1 MSKKAANGNGS
12 IREKSKGRWEAR
24 YSVGFDPV
32 TGRQIQKSIYGKS
45 QKDAQKKLHQI
56 LAEIDNGDYI
66 EAEKISVGQWLD
78 IWLRDYTINLK
89 PATMSAYEEHVRVH
103 LKPYLGNVMMD
114 KLTPQRVQR
123 LYNML
128 LRENNLSPKTIV
140 NINGVFH
147 SALETA
153 RKLGYLKTNPLD
165 AVVLPKVE
173 KPPLKTMEREEMVRF
188 LDAIKGNW
196 YEKILFVTLFTG
208 LRQGEVLGLTWD
220 CVNFEHNT
228 LLINKQHNRVKGEKD
243 YKFSTLKNE
252 RIRMLTVAQE
262 VMDVLRQQ
270 KEQQEAWAKAAGA
283 AWNNADNLVFTN
295 ELGRFVAN
303 QALYR
308 NYKSIVKKIGLGNLR
323 FHDLRHAYSVNSLQ
337 AGDDIKTLQ
346 ENLGHATASFTL
358 STYAHAS
365 QGMKRESAERMGG
378 FIQELQK
385 ESKLSEEK
393 GA

>member
-1 MSKKAANGNGS
+1 MRKRSD
-12 IREKSKGRWEAR
+12 GRWEAR
-24 YSVGFDPV
+24 YSVGFNPE
-32 TGRQIQKSIYGKS
+32 TGKQIQKSIYGKS
-45 QKDAQKKLHQI
+45 QKDVQQKLHQI

-66 EAEKISVGQWLD
+66 EAEKITVGQWLD

-89 PATMSAYEEHVRVH
+89 PATMSVYEEHVRVH

-123 LYNML
+123 LYNTL
-128 LRENNLSPKTIV
+128 LRENNLSPKTII

-147 SALETA
+147 SALEMA

-173 KPPLKTMEREEMVRF
+173 KPPLKTMEREELVRF
-188 LDAIKGNW
+188 LDAIKGNR

-220 CVNFEHNT
+220 CVNFENNT
-228 LLINKQHNRVKGEKD
+228 LLINKQHNRVKGEKE

-252 RIRMLTVAQE
+252 RIRVLTVAQE

-270 KEQQEAWAKAAGA
+270 KEQQETWAKAAGS

-295 ELGRFVAN
+295 ELGRFIAN

-308 NYKSIVKKIGLGNLR
+308 NYKAIVKKIGLGDLR

-378 FIQELQK
+378 FIQDLQK
-385 ESKLSEEK
+385 ESKLSEGK

>member
-1 MSKKAANGNGS
+1 M
-12 IREKSKGRWEAR
+12 
-24 YSVGFDPV
+24 
-32 TGRQIQKSIYGKS
+32 
-45 QKDAQKKLHQI
+45 
-56 LAEIDNGDYI
+56 
-66 EAEKISVGQWLD
+66 
-78 IWLRDYTINLK
+78 
-89 PATMSAYEEHVRVH
+89 
-103 LKPYLGNVMMD
+103 
-114 KLTPQRVQR
+114 
-123 LYNML
+123 
-128 LRENNLSPKTIV
+128 
-140 NINGVFH
+140 
-147 SALETA
+147 
-153 RKLGYLKTNPLD
+153 
-165 AVVLPKVE
+165 
-173 KPPLKTMEREEMVRF
+173 
-188 LDAIKGNW
+188 
-196 YEKILFVTLFTG
+196 
-208 LRQGEVLGLTWD
+208 
-220 CVNFEHNT
+220 
-228 LLINKQHNRVKGEKD
+228 INKQHNRVKGEKE

-252 RIRMLTVAQE
+252 RIRVLTVAQE

-270 KEQQEAWAKAAGA
+270 KEQQEIWAKAAGS

-295 ELGRFVAN
+295 ELGRFIAN

>member
-1 MSKKAANGNGS
+1 
-12 IREKSKGRWEAR
+12 
-24 YSVGFDPV
+24 
-32 TGRQIQKSIYGKS
+32 
-45 QKDAQKKLHQI
+45 
-56 LAEIDNGDYI
+56 
-66 EAEKISVGQWLD
+66 
-78 IWLRDYTINLK
+78 
-89 PATMSAYEEHVRVH
+89 MSAYEEHVRVH

-188 LDAIKGNW
+188 LDAIKGNR

-220 CVNFEHNT
+220 CVSFEHNT
-228 LLINKQHNRVKGEKD
+228 LLINKQHNRVKGEKE